1 MKQIL
6 YVVLGLF
13 CSLFLAACVV
23 VEKDEFNLVDPDD
36 AELAR
41 SVELGNNILA
51 SFRDED
57 FAKLRKNIPG
67 PLQTKMTEKDF
78 KTSCTNWRDTLG
90 RIKDYDYVLEL
101 DTPAVRNLIW
111 RVEFER
117 DTTDG
122 DEVEQDM
129 LFRLVTGKVD
139 DETCVLSCGFL

>member
-1 MKQIL
+1 MRQI
-6 YVVLGLF
+6 VCAILGLF
-13 CSLFLAACVV
+13 GSFFLAACVV
-23 VEKDEFNLVDPDD
+23 VEKDEFNAVDPGD

-51 SFRDED
+51 AFRDED
-57 FAKLRKNIPG
+57 YAKLKKNIPG

-90 RIKDYDYVLEL
+90 KIKDYDYVTELE
-101 DTPAVRNLIW
+101 TPAVRNLIW

-117 DTTDG
+117 DDSDG
-122 DEVEQDM
+122 HEVEQDM
-129 LFRLVTGKVD
+129 LFRLVTGNVD

>member
-1 MKQIL
+1 MKLFIYAL
-6 YVVLGLF
+6 LGFLCGF
-13 CSLFLAACVV
+13 CLAACVV
-23 VEKDEFNLVDPDD
+23 VEQDDFEDVDTDD
-36 AELAR
+36 ATLVE

-57 FAKLRKNIPG
+57 YAKLRKNIPG

-78 KTSCTNWRDTLG
+78 RTSCGNWRDTLG
-90 RIKDYDYVLEL
+90 RIKDYDYILEL

-122 DEVEQDM
+122 DKVEQDM
-129 LFRLVTGKVD
+129 LFRLVTGNVD